1 MAGKKQELDLD
12 LNLDT
17 SHAISMANKLTEA
30 MDKSYNTAVKFEK
43 IMSKNGG
50 TLNYKQFQELTN
62 NSATTDTSGLNK
74 QFQDMENFIRKAN
87 DQIHTKLPKGASSD
101 DRATITETKK
111 ALRIITKS
119 LADASTV
126 MGKGHYD
133 FSNDTD
139 MQNMMKG
146 TLQSLF
152 RDVSRNARVTG
163 IPTGVSKGAT
173 NEERFEIWKTNRS
186 IRRSVS
192 QSSSNM
198 STAKKPANANIKR
211 METADKTGSISFAK
225 DRTVRSEYQLN
236 RRDLDYAISGNNRAI
251 IDNSSRMASLN
262 TRKAD
267 LSARTQNPKLDE
279 NQRNAYTAEIAQI
292 DKEVEARHKAETGLQ
307 EFADKLDKFSEK
319 YDRDYADYTSKTDS
333 GDIKVGT
340 DPNSWKGR
348 FMSRSFALTGA
359 TIANTKNTITD
370 LTSKGSNQRTTA
382 YDSFGGSVLANG
394 GDLDRSGLEIQQSK
408 NNSFGNM
415 SADETNQAMSSYIGS
430 TGDTTTRGYN
440 QAVKNA
446 GQLGNFG
453 GLGVSN
459 VNQLMEASGN
469 LGLRGT
475 QDFRELGDT
484 FVGAIQE
491 SGLAGKSQ
499 QESAGL
505 SQVLGSLSGQNISAQ
520 QQKNIAS
527 TYAGL
532 GGMSSSWQ
540 GQAGAT
546 AMQQMQQGVSQGYS
560 DPLMRF
566 SFTSGNSRYQ
576 GLNGMA
582 MAYKDMQ
589 DPMAHPKQM
598 QNMLNNMVNLSGG
611 NSNVAAMRVSQST
624 GMTFDQANTAVKA
637 AQNGNFEAWA
647 KKQKSDEKKGKSKES
662 SGKDSY
668 LDSGVATIKR
678 HTATIAS
685 NSSKMSNQMDGL
697 RNTFNNTLGGH
708 PITTAIASG
717 AGSMVGQ
724 VTGDVLTR
732 KAIDGGFKNIPELA
746 KAGGKG
752 LAGDAGKGI
761 AKIGGLF
768 VGSKLGGKAINLAG
782 RTKGAIT
789 GTKTFA
795 KGADLAKKGWNLLKG
810 SGESSGFVA
819 RGASKLLGRGT
830 AEAGAKTAGK
840 LGGKAAGGIP
850 FLGTAINAG
859 FAVSDLKDKNYI
871 GALGDAIGMIPGIG
885 IAGTAL
891 SIGSSLIPSKYGGG
905 KKDAK
910 GNAKL
915 HRRSLSALSGASV
928 TDKEDNQQKGK
939 QDNWITQN
947 RRVIDGYNKMLDKMK
962 NVAAT
967 MKAALSNSGSDIS
980 GGSDSDTDI
989 TGTGGKGVDA
999 MRSIAK
1005 KVGKKLGI
1013 DPSYIFGQMMQET
1026 GSGSTLA
1033 GKNNYS
1039 GMTYVGQAG
1048 ASRGKHMPDGNGYYA
1063 DFDSTDSF
1071 ASAYAKTIGSMVKN
1085 PKNVNDYVAQLK
1097 KGGYFTGDLGTY
1109 QNNVSELAKQY
1120 KHATGYV
1127 GNKPH
1132 NARLSEGGQYEAV
1145 IPMGMG
1151 EQAQGR
1157 SLLRHSANILGM
1169 NLGDNSEQSKSK
1181 QSNNNTTNISPV
1193 YNINVNANGNE
1204 DTANKIADQ
1213 VRSSLDNINDIMR
1226 RKTDFYSNDIVM

>member
-1 MAGKKQELDLD
+1 
-12 LNLDT
+12 
-17 SHAISMANKLTEA
+17 MANKLTEA

-87 DQIHTKLPKGASSD
+87 DQIHTNLPKGASSD

-152 RDVSRNARVTG
+152 RDVSKNARVTG

-173 NEERFEIWKTNRS
+173 NEERFEIWKTNRG

-267 LSARTQNPKLDE
+267 LSTRTQNPKLDE

-292 DKEVEARHKAETGLQ
+292 DKEVEARRKAETGLQ

-459 VNQLMEASGN
+459 VSQLMEASGN

-505 SQVLGSLSGQNISAQ
+505 SQVLGSLSGQNVSAQ

-624 GMTFDQANTAVKA
+624 GMTFDQASTAVKA

-732 KAIDGGFKNIPELA
+732 GVMNGGLKKVPELA

-752 LAGDAGKGI
+752 LAGDTGKGI

-768 VGSKLGGKAINLAG
+768 AGSKLGGKAINLAG
-782 RTKGAIT
+782 RAKGAIT

-819 RGASKLLGRGT
+819 RGASKLIGRGT

-840 LGGKAAGGIP
+840 LGGKATGGIP

-905 KKDAK
+905 KKGTK

-928 TDKEDNQQKGK
+928 TDKEDNRQKGK
-939 QDNWITQN
+939 QDDWITQN

-962 NVAAT
+962 NVAAA
-967 MKAALSNSGSDIS
+967 MKAALSNSGSDSSGDSDDITEGSKSTSGVEQWRSKIKKAAKAMGQNVSDKQVNTILKLIQNES
-980 GGSDSDTDI
+980 GGDQAIKGIDDGDGTGAAMGLMQYKKSTFANYAVKGHKDI
-989 TGTGGKGVDA
+989 TNGYDQLLAFFNNSNWSSDIGVGYNGKDGEW
-999 MRSIAK
+999 R
-1005 KVGKKLGI
+1005 
-1013 DPSYIFGQMMQET
+1013 
-1026 GSGSTLA
+1026 
-1033 GKNNYS
+1033 
-1039 GMTYVGQAG
+1039 GQASG
-1048 ASRGKHMPDGNGYYA
+1048 PSGTRLHDSIPHASGYLGN
-1063 DFDSTDSF
+1063 T
-1071 ASAYAKTIGSMVKN
+1071 
-1085 PKNVNDYVAQLK
+1085 
-1097 KGGYFTGDLGTY
+1097 
-1109 QNNVSELAKQY
+1109 
-1120 KHATGYV
+1120 
-1127 GNKPH
+1127 PH

-1145 IPMGMG
+1145 IPMGIG

>member
-1 MAGKKQELDLD
+1 
-12 LNLDT
+12 
-17 SHAISMANKLTEA
+17 MANKLTEA

-87 DQIHTKLPKGASSD
+87 DQIHTNLPKGASSD

-267 LSARTQNPKLDE
+267 LSTRTQNPKLDE

-732 KAIDGGFKNIPELA
+732 GVMNGGLKNIPELA

-962 NVAAT
+962 NVAAI
-967 MKAALSNSGSDIS
+967 MKATLSNSGSGSSGDSDDITEGSESTSGVKQWRSKIKKAAKAMGQNVSDKQVNTILKLIQNES
-980 GGSDSDTDI
+980 GGDQAIKGIDDGDGTGAAMGLMQYKKSTFANYAVKGHKDI
-989 TGTGGKGVDA
+989 TNGYDQLLAFFNNSNWSSDIGVGYNGKDGEW
-999 MRSIAK
+999 R
-1005 KVGKKLGI
+1005 
-1013 DPSYIFGQMMQET
+1013 
-1026 GSGSTLA
+1026 
-1033 GKNNYS
+1033 
-1039 GMTYVGQAG
+1039 GQASG
-1048 ASRGKHMPDGNGYYA
+1048 PSGTRLHDSIPHASGYLGN
-1063 DFDSTDSF
+1063 T
-1071 ASAYAKTIGSMVKN
+1071 
-1085 PKNVNDYVAQLK
+1085 
-1097 KGGYFTGDLGTY
+1097 
-1109 QNNVSELAKQY
+1109 
-1120 KHATGYV
+1120 
-1127 GNKPH
+1127 PH